1 MRTSAPPLSIVIAV
15 TRPRALEACLRGLEE
30 QRGDCHFEVIA
41 VGDVEAVSFES
52 SRYSL
57 ALVPCSPRH
66 ANVRRNL
73 GLARSRG
80 ALVAFLDDDTI
91 PDPHWVET
99 AVTLDPEGAIILT
112 GPERPVA
119 TGKQAQLIYA
129 VSRSRLG
136 AGTKSHINLRREPVG
151 WYQVPFCN
159 CVLPRRVI
167 ELAGPPAEDIPW
179 DMDDFEFCLRAREVA
194 DFANEPRLSLRHD
207 RYPDSV
213 PDFLRY
219 RFRLRRRTGEK
230 LVSHPWLYGRVLPV
244 LAVAAFPWA
253 AFLLTVLLSGQALFF
268 WSFMA
273 TVYSVGLLGHIPA
286 AFGHG
291 GWKMILPYLGLM
303 AAHHAVT
310 LTGVSL
316 GTLTGLHRYGLSGV
330 AMLLRQAGVAS
341 RAVFLGGSFA
351 ALALL
356 LAAFG
361 LGHWET
367 GPFSDLAAQDF
378 LHDLSAVGL
387 LALGTFIMLSP
398 KRLHCLC
405 DLQANAIAITML
417 LPLLGMSL
425 LFVLT
430 HHPGDHAIFTHA
442 FAWIDLLRH
451 DNITLELAALAGTTA
466 LCALLFLRG
475 PSHLLLRIVGA
486 NTNLVGVFS
495 LLSAHQGF

>member
-1 MRTSAPPLSIVIAV
+1 MRSSAPPLSIVIAV
-15 TRPRALEACLRGLEE
+15 TRPRALETCLRGLEE
-30 QRGDCHFEVIA
+30 QRGEGAFEVIV
-41 VGDVEAVSFES
+41 VGDVEDVRFNPA
-52 SRYSL
+52 RYL
-57 ALVPCSPRH
+57 LTLIPCGQLH
-66 ANVRRNL
+66 ANVRRNI

-119 TGKQAQLIYA
+119 TGKKAQLIYA

-136 AGTKSHINLRREPVG
+136 AGTKAHINLRREPVG

-213 PDFLRY
+213 SDYLRY

-230 LVSHPWLYGRVLPV
+230 LVSHPWLYGRILPV

-268 WSFMA
+268 WAFMA

-291 GWKMILPYLGLM
+291 GRKTILPYLGLM

-310 LTGVSL
+310 FSGVCL
-316 GTLTGLHRYGLSGV
+316 GTLTGLHRHGLSGV
-330 AMLLRQAGVAS
+330 VELFHQFGTAGRVT
-341 RAVFLGGSFA
+341 LGGGALA

-356 LAAFG
+356 LGAFG
-361 LGHWET
+361 LGHWEL
-367 GPFSDLAAQDF
+367 GPLSDSLAKLV
-378 LHDLSAVGL
+378 LHDLSAAGL
-387 LALGTFIMLSP
+387 LGLGVVLTLFSESLS
-398 KRLHCLC
+398 KLWQGHE
-405 DLQANAIAITML
+405 DLFVATLVM
-417 LPLLGMSL
+417 PLLGISL

-430 HHPGDHAIFTHA
+430 HHPGDHAIFAHT
-442 FAWIDLLRH
+442 FSWGDLLRH
-451 DNITLELAALAGTTA
+451 SNVVLELAALAGT
-466 LCALLFLRG
+466 LSLFL
-475 PSHLLLRIVGA
+475 LLLRRRAQDFALRMIGV
-486 NTNLVGVFS
+486 NTNVVGLFS
-495 LLSAHQGF
+495 LLSAHG

>member
-30 QRGDCHFEVIA
+30 QRGEGAFEVIA
-41 VGDVEAVSFES
+41 VGDVEDVRFNPA
-52 SRYSL
+52 RYL
-57 ALVPCSPRH
+57 LTLIPCGQLH
-66 ANVRRNL
+66 ANVRRNI

-119 TGKQAQLIYA
+119 TGKKAQLIYA

-136 AGTKSHINLRREPVG
+136 AGTKAHINLRREPVG

-213 PDFLRY
+213 SDYLRY

-230 LVSHPWLYGRVLPV
+230 LVSHPWLYGRILPV

-268 WSFMA
+268 WAFMA

-291 GWKMILPYLGLM
+291 GWKTILPYLGLM

-310 LTGVSL
+310 FSGVCL
-316 GTLTGLHRYGLSGV
+316 GTLTGLHRHGLSGV
-330 AMLLRQAGVAS
+330 VELLHQFGTAGRVT
-341 RAVFLGGSFA
+341 LGGGALA

-356 LAAFG
+356 LGAFG
-361 LGHWET
+361 LGHWEL
-367 GPFSDLAAQDF
+367 GPLSDSLAKLV
-378 LHDLSAVGL
+378 LHDVSAAGL
-387 LALGTFIMLSP
+387 LGLGVVLTLFSESLS
-398 KRLHCLC
+398 KLWQGHE
-405 DLQANAIAITML
+405 DLFVATLVM
-417 LPLLGMSL
+417 PLLGISL

-430 HHPGDHAIFTHA
+430 HHPGDHAIFAHT
-442 FAWIDLLRH
+442 FSWGDLLRH
-451 DNITLELAALAGTTA
+451 SNVVLELAALAGT
-466 LCALLFLRG
+466 LSLFL
-475 PSHLLLRIVGA
+475 LLLRRRAQDFALRMIGV
-486 NTNLVGVFS
+486 NTNVVGLFS
-495 LLSAHQGF
+495 LLSAHG

>member
-1 MRTSAPPLSIVIAV
+1 MLNSVPLLSIVIAV
-15 TRPRALEACLRGLEE
+15 TRPNALEACLQGLEE
-30 QRGDCHFEVIA
+30 QQGEGCFEVIA
-41 VGDVEAVSFES
+41 VGDVDGVRFEAARFA
-52 SRYSL
+52 L
-57 ALVPCSPRH
+57 TLVPCGQVH

-73 GLARSRG
+73 GLSHSRG
-80 ALVAFLDDDTI
+80 SLVAFLDDDTI
-91 PDPHWVET
+91 PDAHWVET
-99 AVTLDPEGAIILT
+99 ALTLDPESLTILT

-129 VSRSRLG
+129 VSKSRLG
-136 AGTKSHINLRREPVG
+136 AGTKSHINPRREAVC

-167 ELAGPPAEDIPW
+167 KLVGPPAEDIPW
-179 DMDDFEFCLRAREVA
+179 DMDDFEFCMRAREVA

-213 PDFLRY
+213 PDYLRY

-230 LVSHPWLYGRVLPV
+230 LVSHPWLYGRILPV

-268 WSFMA
+268 WSFVA
-273 TVYSVGLLGHIPA
+273 SFYGVGLLGHIPA
-286 AFGHG
+286 AYGHG
-291 GWKMILPYLGLM
+291 GWKTILPYLGLM

-316 GTLTGLHRYGLSGV
+316 GTFTGLHRYGLTGV
-330 AMLLRQAGVAS
+330 AMLLRQSGVAS

-367 GPFSDLAAQDF
+367 GPFSDLAAQVF
-378 LHDLSAVGL
+378 LHDASAVGL

-405 DLQANAIAITML
+405 DLQASAITTTML

-430 HHPGDHAIFTHA
+430 HHPGDHVIFAHA
-442 FAWIDLLRH
+442 FAWTDLLRH
-451 DNITLELAALAGTTA
+451 DSITLELAALAGTTA
-466 LCALLFLRG
+466 LCSLLFLRG
-475 PSHLLLRIVGA
+475 PSHFVLRIVGA
-486 NTNLVGVFS
+486 NTNLVGAFS